1 MEDYEIWGYA
11 VSKMREKRGIT
22 QGKLAEKLGY
32 SSSHFRR
39 FEKGQIPNPS
49 YRMMINIGEILHMD
63 MLGITDQVQEF
74 EKQMDKNSCKDN
86 STNGRVKKKI
96 EKLIMNND

>member
-22 QGKLAEKLGY
+22 QGKLAEQLGY

-39 FEKGQIPNPS
+39 FEKGQIPVLPDDDQ
-49 YRMMINIGEILHMD
+49 YRR
-63 MLGITDQVQEF
+63 
-74 EKQMDKNSCKDN
+74 NSSHGYVGN
-86 STNGRVKKKI
+86 H
-96 EKLIMNND
+96 

>member
-1 MEDYEIWGYA
+1 MEDYEILGYA
-11 VSKMREKRGIT
+11 VSKMRKKRGIT
-22 QGKLAEKLGY
+22 QGKLAEKIGY

-39 FEKGQIPNPS
+39 FEKGQVPNPS

-63 MLGITDQVQEF
+63 MLEIINQVRDF
-74 EKQMDKNSCKDN
+74 EEQMDKSSSKDN
-86 STNGRVKKKI
+86 SMDGKVKKKI

>member
-22 QGKLAEKLGY
+22 QGKLAEQLGY

-49 YRMMINIGEILHMD
+49 YRMW
-63 MLGITDQVQEF
+63 
-74 EKQMDKNSCKDN
+74 SY
-86 STNGRVKKKI
+86 VKI
-96 EKLIMNND
+96 

>member
-22 QGKLAEKLGY
+22 QGKLAEQLGY

-49 YRMMINIGEILHMD
+49 YRMMINIGKFFTWICWESRSSA
-63 MLGITDQVQEF
+63 GI
-74 EKQMDKNSCKDN
+74 
-86 STNGRVKKKI
+86 
-96 EKLIMNND
+96 